1 MEPVEVFAGAWYLR
15 ALRDDDRLSDVSA
28 LELLDVADPT
38 RYIADAARDWADESR
53 FVWAVCV
60 PTTGETVALIGVR
73 PTGDGAAELVGLARD
88 DHPAAL
94 ADAVGPVT
102 RFAAGALGLQTG
114 ELHPTHP

>member
-15 ALRDDDRLSDVSA
+15 ALRDDDRLSDVPA
-28 LELLDVADPT
+28 LELLEVPDAAE
-38 RYIADAARDWADESR
+38 YIRAADAGWADESR

-73 PTGDGAAELVGLARD
+73 PTGDGTARLCGLARA

-94 ADAVGPVT
+94 DDAVGPVA
-102 RFAAGALGLQTG
+102 RFARGALGLTTG
-114 ELHPTHP
+114 PLDPTRP

>member
-15 ALRDDDRLSDVSA
+15 ALRDDDRLCDVPA
-28 LELLDVADPT
+28 LELLGVAAPAE
-38 RYIADAARDWADESR
+38 YIAAAAADWAAESR

-73 PTGDGAAELVGLARD
+73 PTDGDRAELAGIARA

-102 RFAAGALGLQTG
+102 RFADGALGLQTG
-114 ELHPTHP
+114 ELIPTHP